1 MDHFLALYSH
11 RHDRRFTG
19 FTRRA
24 VEALLNYNY
33 PGNIRELQN
42 LIERGVIYA
51 EDGGAIDLVHMFHRG
66 ELIKG
71 DVFALGSGAGFNT
84 IMGVRLQALYLTE
97 SY

>member
-1 MDHFLALYSH
+1 MFFRSTFRRLRERRDDIPLLMEHFLALYSL
-11 RHDRRFTG
+11 RHGRRLTG

-51 EDGGAIDLVHMFHRG
+51 DEGGAIEF
-66 ELIKG
+66 
-71 DVFALGSGAGFNT
+71 GSYVSARRT
-84 IMGVRLQALYLTE
+84 Y
-97 SY
+97 